1 MKVGDLIMT
10 VYRKE
15 WAVVVKVHKAVD
27 GMEMGAEFI
36 YPCGKTG
43 TQPRSRIREVFNEGR

>member
-15 WAVVVKVHKAVD
+15 WAVVVKVLEGAW
-27 GMEMGAEFI
+27 EQGAEFV
-36 YPCGKTG
+36 YPDGSEGC
-43 TQPRSRIREVFNEGR
+43 QPRSKIRKVLNGSR